1 LSAKGVFKRNDVHY
15 NPGPY
20 PPVDIAELLKVHDYN
35 YVMDP
40 TRSFD
45 FVSGNILTVSIAKSA
60 VQCCLDAAEVQHY
73 EYYGYDSEI
82 EYEDE
87 DKKNEVIT
95 HEGTRI
101 ITKVIK
107 IKSDLKFNQI
117 TNAILASMNPGK
129 YDKMKVIS
137 WRKIE

>member
-1 LSAKGVFKRNDVHY
+1 
-15 NPGPY
+15 
-20 PPVDIAELLKVHDYN
+20 
-35 YVMDP
+35 M
-40 TRSFD
+40 
-45 FVSGNILTVSIAKSA
+45 NILAEI
-60 VQCCLDAAEVQHY
+60 EVQHY

-129 YDKMKVIS
+129 YDKLRVIS